1 MSDYVFVGHRY
12 SPLFMDSFRKA
23 VKFAF
28 ESHREKLKIKYA
40 DERFSMGHILEKHI
54 QPMIDDALFCVF
66 DISEVDKPNVF
77 IELGYAYGR
86 NKYVVLTSMS
96 KQTPTDL
103 AGLVM
108 IFYDSFSELEDKLLR
123 HMSEN
128 IEKARSQNDTNRL
141 ATLNIESI
149 LDERKTELLFEL
161 HKASLA
167 DRIDPVV
174 NRFLRIIE
182 DNRDNY
188 EFEILFEHVNAAINR
203 SRNLIRGFYSQI
215 IGDVYEFVKENF
227 TEDNLREILKK
238 KIEPIV
244 LKNIPL
250 DKKRIELFQQI
261 RIDEERVFDDF
272 LIKLK
277 KRALNLKNKKRK

>member
-12 SPLFMDSFRKA
+12 SAQFMRDFRKA

-28 ESHREKLKIKYA
+28 DSYSKKLKIKYA
-40 DERFSMGHILEKHI
+40 DESSSMGHILDKHI
-54 QPMIDDALFCVF
+54 QPMIDDALFCIF

-77 IELGYAYGR
+77 IELGYAYGK
-86 NKYVVLTSMS
+86 NKYVVLTSKS
-96 KQTPTDL
+96 QQSPTDL
-103 AGLVM
+103 AGFVT
-108 IFYDSFSELEDKLLR
+108 IFYDSFSELGDKLLQY
-123 HMSEN
+123 MPDYIQS
-128 IEKARSQNDTNRL
+128 ARSQNDTNRL
-141 ATLNIESI
+141 ATLNIESD

-188 EFEILFEHVNAAINR
+188 EFEILFQHVNAAINR

-238 KIEPIV
+238 EIEPII
-244 LKNIPL
+244 LKNILL

-261 RIDEERVFDDF
+261 RIEEEKVFDDF
-272 LIKLK
+272 LITLK